1 MTSPCVSICHLN
13 DEDICLGCYR
23 SGDEITAWKGLDNEA
38 HKQILIKAQE
48 RKLTLNV
55 PNSY

>member
-1 MTSPCVSICHLN
+1 MKGQVRGLALELLRQDC
-13 DEDICLGCYR
+13 
-23 SGDEITAWKGLDNEA
+23 EITAWKGLDNEA